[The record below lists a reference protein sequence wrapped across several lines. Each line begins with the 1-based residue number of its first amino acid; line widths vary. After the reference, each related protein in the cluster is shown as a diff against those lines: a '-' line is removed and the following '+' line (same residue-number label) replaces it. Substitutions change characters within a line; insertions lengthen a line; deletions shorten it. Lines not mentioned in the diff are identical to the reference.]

1 LAKYGDYFS
10 DYKDAFKM
18 KADLEKQIP
27 NVKFT
32 VKQKGRLFYIDEL
45 PVGEQPQYTYD
56 GIGKQIDENLPIP
69 NTYKEEYEARQKAD
83 RQSQQQQPHAGDAYD
98 PSQSSQTADING
110 QWKEVKDRR
119 PYRSK
124 FTEAMGSFGQKVK
137 QVPHNVNQEIQ
148 RPPNQLFNKYISP
161 ARPASNTFNSQ
172 GEANAYLNRLK
183 RAGFADAY
191 IEEKNVPTFD
201 VYDLN
206 GVKQG
211 SFNNEPQAKAF
222 QSELKK
228 SEMATYTKVNDSKT
242 YTVVRMSKNL
252 GEKLEKNI
260 AGAKI
265 SKESMQRFGQRTQ
278 QNMVDDMN
286 RTQAAKGRSEEFMT
300 MPNMQ
305 NNQQQQQQRQAEF
318 YSQPMFEHDVMGTT
332 NQQNQQ
338 PVDDGKFVG
347 YQEGQQR
354 MRDHMK
360 NIIGT

>member
-1 LAKYGDYFS
+1 
-10 DYKDAFKM
+10 
-18 KADLEKQIP
+18 
-27 NVKFT
+27 
-32 VKQKGRLFYIDEL
+32 
-45 PVGEQPQYTYD
+45 
-56 GIGKQIDENLPIP
+56 
-69 NTYKEEYEARQKAD
+69 
-83 RQSQQQQPHAGDAYD
+83 
-98 PSQSSQTADING
+98 
-110 QWKEVKDRR
+110 
-119 PYRSK
+119 
-124 FTEAMGSFGQKVK
+124 
-137 QVPHNVNQEIQ
+137 
-148 RPPNQLFNKYISP
+148 
-161 ARPASNTFNSQ
+161 
-172 GEANAYLNRLK
+172 
-183 RAGFADAY
+183 
-191 IEEKNVPTFD
+191 
-201 VYDLN
+201 LN